1 MLDIQQIRDHAIKA
15 ADEDKT
21 DEACPFDDTSVHGQM
36 WLDFYYNRMD
46 WLLEKQ
52 SA

>member
-1 MLDIQQIRDHAIKA
+1 MLDIQQIRDHAIQA
-15 ADEDKT
+15 ADKGET

-36 WLDFYYNRMD
+36 WLDYFYCRTR
-46 WLLEKQ
+46 WLDEQ